1 MTIQRM
7 SLIIIQISLILTT
20 MPIGKAEGLMN
31 ALMIGMMIGMIVVI
45 QAAGMMVGGI
55 VITNLG
61 VLMTLTIDC
70 KELGKS

>member
-20 MPIGKAEGLMN
+20 MPIGKVEGLMN
-31 ALMIGMMIGMIVVI
+31 ALMIGMMTGMIVVI

-61 VLMTLTIDC
+61 VLMTLTIGC